1 MESSVTTSKSRDIL
15 CNRWLACVV
24 FWLPGIAIV
33 AAASTGFPGAWRT
46 AVWTVSLCIM
56 GAGCI
61 ANALR
66 CGRVHCYLT
75 GPFFLLMALVTLL
88 YGLGVMPLGRNGWN
102 LIGGTILIG
111 TIALWCLPEMLL
123 GKYRKARANLATGGD
138 SPHPDS
144 SR

>member
-1 MESSVTTSKSRDIL
+1 MEPNMTTSKSRDIL
-15 CNRWLACVV
+15 SRFWVSFAV
-24 FWLPGIAIV
+24 FYLPGIAIV

-46 AVWTVSLCIM
+46 AVWAVSLSIM
-56 GAGCI
+56 GIGCV

-88 YGLGVMPLGRNGWN
+88 FGLGVVPLGRNGWN
-102 LIGGTILIG
+102 WLGLTILIG
-111 TIALWCLPEMLL
+111 AIALCCLPELFL
-123 GKYRKARANLATGGD
+123 GKYRRARANLATGGD